1 MQPGKPFG
9 RELGRSLG
17 ELSGYR
23 RSGPL
28 LVGYVNFYLGSNVE
42 VFGEHVGLF
51 QLVDQVHQVLQG
63 TFKVVG
69 RKVHFRR
76 PNRFDYVL
84 PAGLLNKPGV
94 D

>member
-51 QLVDQVHQVLQG
+51 
-63 TFKVVG
+63 
-69 RKVHFRR
+69 
-76 PNRFDYVL
+76 
-84 PAGLLNKPGV
+84 
-94 D
+94 